1 MFKIT
6 PRNRY
11 GYKDQKKADI
21 ANAYIGYG
29 KPNSS
34 TKAYFEEA
42 KAQAIPCNTDIRPC
56 KNTVA
61 FVSING
67 GDISN
72 LKPNFGLTLITAL
85 SVIQHGGVIVTD
97 NPEHRSRSYNTG
109 ERWLA
114 GELKKLG
121 YKENPLEHY
130 SLWVKK

>member
-21 ANAYIGYG
+21 ANTYIGYG
-29 KPNSS
+29 RPNSS
-34 TKAYFEEA
+34 TKAYLEEA
-42 KAQAIPCNTDIRPC
+42 KAQAIPCNTDILPC
-56 KNTVA
+56 KDTVA

-67 GDISN
+67 GNISG
-72 LKPNFGLTLITAL
+72 LKLNFGLTLTTAL
-85 SVIQHGGVIVTD
+85 SVIQHGGIIVTD

-114 GELKKLG
+114 KELIKLG
-121 YKENPLEHY
+121 CKESVYEHY
-130 SLWVKK
+130 SVWSK